1 MDGFSYPIGDYD
13 DDLPCPGPQM
23 KLFQTVLWAI
33 LARAVPPARFPEET
47 EVQTVMKGIDL
58 PETTKPLL
66 KLMRAFRPSARR
78 LLESANLPDPA
89 IWRDERLILAV
100 IALHQHGRQ
109 VEAKI
114 LLRSVLLPD
123 AAIEARESAD
133 ELAAVLTK
141 RRRWLEPPMA
151 PMMQQTGLAA

>member
-1 MDGFSYPIGDYD
+1 
-13 DDLPCPGPQM
+13 M
-23 KLFQTVLWAI
+23 KLFQSILWAM

-100 IALHQHGRQ
+100 IALHQHRRQ
-109 VEAKI
+109 IEAMI

-133 ELAAVLTK
+133 ELAAVLMK
-141 RRRWLEPPMA
+141 RGQWLEPPMA
-151 PMMQQTGLAA
+151 PMMQQIVLVA